1 MHPHH
6 NAARTITRLQPEQ
19 ALEAAG
25 YIRVSRKVQAEGHS
39 PEIQREAIRRLARQE
54 GYILTDDRIKED
66 HERGSKVTREG
77 YQQIIEWVRQGTVH
91 VVLVYMH
98 DRWGRDGVE
107 WLARAREFDRLGVPI
122 ISVQEGRDEG
132 GLMRFVR
139 AGMAQWYSEQLASRV
154 VPAREKAA
162 REGIHTGP
170 TPLGYKRVYSAWDG
184 KGRRPPALLVP
195 DEAMA
200 WVIREMFSC
209 YASGGWSTFTLAD
222 WANSDPRV
230 PPPAKSKRWTS
241 GTIGKLLKRAVY
253 MGYVEH
259 NKRPQGTYMRAP
271 DGSAFMA
278 PGRHEALVS
287 EETWHE
293 VQRRMKAAHHWPSHN
308 RRTFT
313 TKLATS
319 LLRCEVCGATL
330 SVDHPNRGRNGQY
343 VCVARTKR
351 RLTCTSSAYNIDVA
365 HAALLAEV
373 RRLQGTPWDVE
384 AEQRLVGSGDT
395 NQAEAVAAIRR
406 ALDQEE
412 ERMRR
417 HARRMLDLED
427 DPTPAEIAAF
437 REVGREIDA
446 RIKALQAQLEQTA
459 QRARDIPN
467 LRALHERLTQTPV
480 ATVVDKLMDQ
490 GKETELRD
498 LILALVESAQ
508 LVERQPRY
516 RSTWIRL
523 EITWTP
529 AVQTLLDVGKL
540 HLAPLPE
547 RPYHPTVAEQKH
559 QNYLDRKARR
569 RETRDAQM

>member
-1 MHPHH
+1 MVT
-6 NAARTITRLQPEQ
+6 AAVSRLQPDH

-39 PEIQREAIRRLARQE
+39 PEIQRESIKRLAQQE
-54 GYILTDDRIKED
+54 GYILTDDRIRED

-77 YQQIIEWVRQGTVH
+77 YRQIIEWVRQGIVH

-98 DRWGRDGVE
+98 DRWGRDGAE

-170 TPLGYKRVYSAWDG
+170 TPLGYKRVYPPWDG
-184 KGRRPPALLVP
+184 KGRRPPARLVP

-200 WVIREMFSC
+200 WVIQEMFSR

-230 PPPAKSKRWTS
+230 PPPAKSARWTS

-259 NKRPQGTYMRAP
+259 NKRPQGTYLRAP
-271 DGSAFMA
+271 EGSTFMA

-287 EETWHE
+287 EEMWHE

-313 TKLATS
+313 TKLATG

-330 SVDHPNRGRNGQY
+330 SVDHGNHGRKGQY
-343 VCVARTKR
+343 ICVARTKR
-351 RLTCTSSAYNIDVA
+351 RLACTSSAYNIDVA
-365 HAALLAEV
+365 HTALLAEV
-373 RRLQGTPWDVE
+373 RRLQGTPWDVD
-384 AEQRLVGSGDT
+384 ADQRLPGADDVQET
-395 NQAEAVAAIRR
+395 ETAAWIRR
-406 ALDQEE
+406 ALDQEQ

-427 DPTPAEIAAF
+427 DPTPAEITAF
-437 REVGREIDA
+437 REIGREIDA
-446 RIKALQAQLEQTA
+446 RIKALEARLEQTA
-459 QRARDIPN
+459 QRARDIPK
-467 LRALHERLTQTPV
+467 LRALHERVTQTPL
-480 ATVVDKLMDQ
+480 ADVVDRLLEQ
-490 GKETELRD
+490 GKEAELRD
-498 LILALVESAQ
+498 LVLALVASAR
-508 LVERQPRY
+508 LAERQPRY

-523 EITWTP
+523 EVTWTP
-529 AVQTLLDVGKL
+529 DVQTLLDDGKL
-540 HLAPLPE
+540 WLSPPPE
-547 RPYHPTVAEQKH
+547 RPYHPTVKEQKH

-569 RETRDAQM
+569 LGVAVCP